1 MLKKCAFGAAKKAL
15 GSIAMVLVGI
25 GFLAPV
31 LWVVSL
37 SLRSKKTVFSALFFT
52 RDFRFDNYL
61 TAWTTFHFG
70 RLFLNSALITAAS
83 VAVVLLV
90 ASLAAYAFCRLKYRG
105 SEFFFYMILLGM
117 MIPPAAVVIPLFLIM
132 KTLGLYNTHLALI
145 LAYIAFGLPI
155 AVLIFRGFFLSV
167 PGDIIEAARIDGSPE
182 VRTFASIIMP
192 LSTPAV
198 ATVVIFSFM
207 QNWNEFLLALVLL
220 KDKLLYT
227 LPVGMAQ
234 LVGQWDSPWQLIA
247 AGVVIASLPVFLV
260 YLSIQD
266 LYVKGLTAG
275 ALKG

>member
-1 MLKKCAFGAAKKAL
+1 MIKKAL
-15 GSIAMVLVGI
+15 AGLGMFLVGL
-25 GFLAPV
+25 GFLAPII
-31 LWVVSL
+31 WVISL
-37 SLRSKKTVFSALFFT
+37 SLRTKKTAFTALFFT
-52 RDFRFDNYL
+52 RDLHFENYL
-61 TAWTTFHFG
+61 ITWNTFHVG
-70 RLFLNSALITAAS
+70 KLFLNSAIITAAS
-83 VAVVLLV
+83 VAVILV
-90 ASLAAYAFCRLKYRG
+90 VSSLAAYAFCRLRYRG
-105 SEFFFYMILLGM
+105 SEFFFYLILLGM

-132 KTLGLYNTHLALI
+132 KNLGLYNTHVALI

-167 PGDIIEAARIDGSPE
+167 PGELIEAARIDGSPE
-182 VRTFASIIMP
+182 TRTFLSIIMP
-192 LSTPAV
+192 LSTPAI

-227 LPVGMAQ
+227 LPVGMAN

-247 AGVVIASLPVFLV
+247 AGVVIASVPIFAV
-260 YLSIQD
+260 YLMIQD

>member
-1 MLKKCAFGAAKKAL
+1 VARRIL
-15 GSIAMVLVGI
+15 GSIAVVLVGL

-31 LWVVSL
+31 VWVLSL

-52 RDFRFDNYL
+52 RDFRIDNYL
-61 TAWTTFHFG
+61 TAWKTFRFG
-70 RLFLNSALITAAS
+70 RLFLNSGIITIAS
-83 VAVVLLV
+83 VVVVLLLS
-90 ASLAAYAFCRLKYRG
+90 ALAAYAFCRLKYKG

-117 MIPPAAVVIPLFLIM
+117 MIPPAAVIIPLFLIM

-167 PGDIIEAARIDGSPE
+167 PGEMIEAARIDGSRE
-182 VRTFASIIMP
+182 LRTFASIIMP

-247 AGVVIASLPVFLV
+247 AGVVIASVPVFLV
-260 YLSIQD
+260 YLAIQD